1 MDHKNDTTLRLIEE
15 SLKFKVHSYWCDVK
29 SICLVN
35 TKVQCEVYKVNAN
48 NFNPINKTKVQ
59 LLEPSFFSQIH
70 YRVDPPLDFGYTHPL
85 QLLVLGTHKKT
96 EIVNPTKVLFSSN
109 EKFTGA
115 LVKSFF
121 PSSLVSS
128 SFELLNTF
136 IKREKKAV
144 LKPLY
149 QAQGQGIELYEWGV
163 KENIKSRLSFAT
175 SDFTRPVLLQK
186 FLSQIYVG
194 EKRLWFIDGKLLAYV
209 KKHPSHGSFKVNV
222 DLGSI
227 IEKTTLSKKENK
239 VAYALSR
246 LLRDHKIRLAA
257 IDLIGTYVTDFNITS
272 PGLIIEMEQVLGE
285 NLAKKIIE
293 NLTHN

>member
-1 MDHKNDTTLRLIEE
+1 MDHKKDTTLRLIEE
-15 SLKFKVHSYWCDVK
+15 SLKFNIHSYWCDVK

-35 TKVQCEVYKVNAN
+35 TKVQCEAFLVGAD
-48 NFNPINKTKVQ
+48 NFNLTNKTQVQ
-59 LLEPSFFSQIH
+59 ILEPAFFSQIH

-115 LVKSFF
+115 ILKSFF
-121 PSSLVSS
+121 PSSLISS

-136 IKREKKAV
+136 IKREKKVV

-149 QAQGQGIELYEWGV
+149 QAQGQGIELLECE
-163 KENIKSRLSFAT
+163 KTENLKNRLSFAT
-175 SDFTRPVLLQK
+175 SDFTRPILLQK
-186 FLSQIYVG
+186 FLSQIYEG

-209 KKHPSHGSFKVNV
+209 KKHPSHGSFKVNI
-222 DLGSI
+222 DLGSK

-239 VAYALSR
+239 VAYAL
-246 LLRDHKIRLAA
+246 
-257 IDLIGTYVTDFNITS
+257 
-272 PGLIIEMEQVLGE
+272 
-285 NLAKKIIE
+285 
-293 NLTHN
+293 